1 MNERMHASRPAVA
14 GAKVEGLVQFTHL
27 EKAYGCLPGADESR
41 LAAFFDLDVQAY
53 VEIKRRFDERAR
65 DSAHELRG
73 APSFAASVEH
83 VPFGPG
89 QTVLAL
95 GDSFTDDL
103 QSWFEIVRHLFDQ
116 RRPGDGVRFAN
127 AAISGYTT
135 AMALRRLVPTISSR
149 PDWIIRCLGG
159 NDVTRIGP
167 EPNKPTVS
175 WMRRHAIWRRYG
187 ASLGHS
193 PRRAM
198 VWITPPTFDEERAA
212 SVVPFKVEQSH

>member
-1 MNERMHASRPAVA
+1 MAAAMM
-14 GAKVEGLVQFTHL
+14 EGLVQFAHL
-27 EKAYGCLPGADESR
+27 DKEYGYVPGADESR
-41 LAAFFDLDVQAY
+41 LAAFFGCPGVRGDKAPVQQARSGCGTRTPWRT
-53 VEIKRRFDERAR
+53 VFRRKRGR
-65 DSAHELRG
+65 
-73 APSFAASVEH
+73 
-83 VPFGPG
+83 PG

-95 GDSFTDDL
+95 RDSFTDDL

-116 RRPGDGVRFAN
+116 RRPGDGVRFVN

-149 PDWIIRCLGG
+149 PDWIICCLGG

-175 WMRRHAIWRRYG
+175 LDATARKICRRYG

-193 PRRAM
+193 PQHA
-198 VWITPPTFDEERAA
+198 W
-212 SVVPFKVEQSH
+212 SG